1 MFSHYVNSKGAD
13 CLNLSQVSSS
23 APKKGRPKDTEVLS
37 DVSDYDSKSDPDS
50 DSSTKSDHDD
60 KVTSKRKTKPARRKT
75 KVRHLLFL

>member
-13 CLNLSQVSSS
+13 CLNLLQVSSS
-23 APKKGRPKDTEVLS
+23 ASKKGRPKDTEVLS
-37 DVSDYDSKSDPDS
+37 DVSDYDSKSDDS